1 MKGIYAI
8 INLTANQKEGFYE
21 NRKNSGSSLA
31 AAALCLS
38 VCSAAFA
45 APAVKTFDVHEGSVK
60 IEVPQIKGAAGG
72 KFADNKINNTLNF
85 YVLKQ
90 LYTAL
95 PLSMR
100 NDDVMRTAYDKTF
113 KAKDGSEDARE
124 FVEDVAET
132 AAKMRV
138 NLLKTWP
145 VLLIL
150 NCAATLKM

>member
-1 MKGIYAI
+1 MKIAK
-8 INLTANQKEGFYE
+8 T
-21 NRKNSGSSLA
+21 LA

-60 IEVPQIKGAAGG
+60 IDVPQIKGAAGG

-100 NDDVMRTAYDKTF
+100 NDNVMRTAYDKTF

-124 FVEDVAET
+124 FVEDVAGF
-132 AAKMRV
+132 V
-138 NLLKTWP
+138 NFKLRCDLEDVKQYGGTSVPSYDCRGSIQCILKA
-145 VLLIL
+145 III
-150 NCAATLKM
+150 